1 QPRAS
6 QLAVAVL
13 GGPDVSGFAAF
24 CLYTRPAS
32 ARRVAGHRPY
42 GAEHG
47 RDRFY
52 VRILMGTAHGQCYVR
67 THRRWPRVIVAV
79 AMSHVPA
86 WLAEGVAMQ
95 PGVGR
100 VLTTHSGSLP
110 RPGRFLS
117 LVLAREAGESVDEA
131 QFTDEVRA
139 AVRETVRMQA
149 DAGVDVLNDGEMG
162 KPSYATYVK
171 DRLTGFGGQGS
182 IEQVAA
188 SVMAQEDFPD
198 FAEKQAQTVASA
210 ATIRFTTCDGPVQYV
225 GQAAVKSDI
234 DILKAATDGVRSA
247 GVFMSA
253 ASPGVIAV
261 FSPNRYYGSQEE
273 YLGTLAEAMRQE
285 YEAIHRAGLVLQL
298 DCPDL
303 AMTAPGAGSL
313 ENFRAQMELNI
324 EALNHALANI
334 PAEAARIHICWGNG
348 EFPRTSDVE
357 LKDIIDIVLKA
368 KPAGLMLMA
377 SNGRHAHEWKVFQDI
392 KLPDGKYVIPGVLDS
407 TTNIVE
413 HPEVVA
419 DRLIRYAEVV
429 GR

>member
-1 QPRAS
+1 
-6 QLAVAVL
+6 
-13 GGPDVSGFAAF
+13 
-24 CLYTRPAS
+24 
-32 ARRVAGHRPY
+32 
-42 GAEHG
+42 
-47 RDRFY
+47 
-52 VRILMGTAHGQCYVR
+52 
-67 THRRWPRVIVAV
+67 
-79 AMSHVPA
+79 
-86 WLAEGVAMQ
+86 
-95 PGVGR
+95 
-100 VLTTHSGSLP
+100 LTTHSGSLP
-110 RPGRFLS
+110 RPSRFLS
-117 LVLAREAGESVDEA
+117 LVLAQEAGESVDEA
-131 QFTDEVRA
+131 QFADEVRA
-139 AVRETVRMQA
+139 AVRETVRLQA

-188 SVMAQEDFPD
+188 SVMALEDFPD

-234 DILKAATDGVRSA
+234 DILKAATDGVRSG

-261 FSPNRYYGSQEE
+261 FSPNQYYDSQEE

-368 KPAGLMLMA
+368 KPAGLMLMS
-377 SNGRHAHEWKVFQDI
+377 SNGRHAHEWKVFQDT
-392 KLPDGKYVIPGVLDS
+392 KLPEGKYVIPGVLDS

-429 GR
+429 GRDNVMAGTDCGFGTVAGMDTVVPSVTWAKFRSQAEGAKIASGHLWGAAA